1 MSQPYDA
8 IRNPHRGRSDDFRS
22 FVRERS
28 MARRQGNAAILG
40 RKLEQMALEER
51 VPGDAESWRSTP
63 LGRELHSHLLMVF
76 LGLWDEWEVPMILQ
90 DYGVIDDLECEAIW
104 AAPAQRKKAPPKRGL
119 EVGGPRSAIAGPRLK
134 ACRTRPQIT
143 TKSLRIGADSP
154 EVCSSGHGAG
164 RALDREPRGAGWGR

>member
-1 MSQPYDA
+1 
-8 IRNPHRGRSDDFRS
+8 
-22 FVRERS
+22 

-51 VPGDAESWRSTP
+51 VPGDAETWRSTP

-104 AAPAQRKKAPPKRGL
+104 GFL
-119 EVGGPRSAIAGPRLK
+119 
-134 ACRTRPQIT
+134 
-143 TKSLRIGADSP
+143 
-154 EVCSSGHGAG
+154 GAG
-164 RALDREPRGAGWGR
+164 RDAEAVLKKYVRKAYFAHYKRTELLN

>member
-1 MSQPYDA
+1 
-8 IRNPHRGRSDDFRS
+8 
-22 FVRERS
+22 

-51 VPGDAESWRSTP
+51 VPGDAETWRSTP

-104 AAPAQRKKAPPKRGL
+104 DL
-119 EVGGPRSAIAGPRLK
+119 L
-134 ACRTRPQIT
+134 
-143 TKSLRIGADSP
+143 
-154 EVCSSGHGAG
+154 GAG
-164 RALDREPRGAGWGR
+164 RDAEAVLKKYVRKAYFAHYKRTELLN